1 MPSQDRPAA
10 QGGAPAADGAPPS
23 GSTLPAKELRERHAS
38 WLELFFD
45 LVVIAAVAQLA
56 DRLHGDPSL
65 VDVGL
70 AVVLYVAVWLVW
82 TSFMLYANVSATRT
96 RLQAMLV
103 GMAGIAAMAAAIPQ
117 ATGTRASAF
126 TLAYL
131 ATRVAGMRSWTRTG
145 QALLSWPAAQLS
157 AGLMPWIVSLWF
169 DPPVRYWLW
178 GLGVVVDLVPS
189 VLAAGDPGR
198 LLESMQKRIQRQ
210 QELRERQ
217 ERRRGRPA
225 RAVDARRTGVT
236 VARLDPSLLEE
247 RLGLFVII
255 VLGEAVA
262 QVVSAAGRVDWTT
275 GLLGAGLAS
284 FELLVGLWWLTF
296 RYGFTAVPH
305 FGSGELALRA
315 TLPTHL
321 LTTMSITAVAVGLGG
336 LAEHLGGV
344 LPASQRW
351 LLCGGLA
358 AYFFTTGA
366 AALLARAPAR
376 WLLGWALPS
385 VVVPV
390 LLGVFGGYLPVP
402 LLPWLLAAVVA
413 WQVAYGLRRHA
424 LAEAG
429 VISES
434 G

>member
-1 MPSQDRPAA
+1 M
-10 QGGAPAADGAPPS
+10 
-23 GSTLPAKELRERHAS
+23 
-38 WLELFFD
+38 
-45 LVVIAAVAQLA
+45 LA
-56 DRLHGDPSL
+56 
-65 VDVGL
+65 
-70 AVVLYVAVWLVW
+70 
-82 TSFMLYANVSATRT
+82 
-96 RLQAMLV
+96 
-103 GMAGIAAMAAAIPQ
+103 GMAGIAVMAAAIPQ
-117 ATGTRASAF
+117 ATGTRATAF

-131 ATRVAGMRSWTRTG
+131 ATRVAGIGSWARTG
-145 QALLSWPAAQLS
+145 QALLRWPAAQMS
-157 AGLMPWIVSLWF
+157 AGLTPWIVSLWF
-169 DPPVRYWLW
+169 GPPVRYWLW
-178 GLGVVVDLVPS
+178 GLGEIVDLVPS
-189 VLAAGDPGR
+189 VLARGDADR
-198 LLESMQKRIQRQ
+198 LLQSMQEPIERQRK
-210 QELRERQ
+210 RQ
-217 ERRRGRPA
+217 ERRRHRSDH
-225 RAVDARRTGVT
+225 AVDARRTEIT
-236 VARLDPSLLEE
+236 LARLDLSLLEE

-262 QVVSAAGRVDWTT
+262 QLVSAAGGVDWTA

-305 FGSGELALRA
+305 FGSSELALRA

-321 LTTMSITAVAVGLGG
+321 LTTMSSIAVAVGLGG
-336 LAEHLGGV
+336 LAEHLGGD

-358 AYFFTTGA
+358 AYFLTTGA

-413 WQVAYGLRRHA
+413 WQVVYGLRRHA
-424 LAEAG
+424 LSPKLA
-429 VISES
+429 
-434 G
+434 

>member
-1 MPSQDRPAA
+1 MSSQDRPPAEGAA
-10 QGGAPAADGAPPS
+10 PAAPGAPPSGGAPAAEEP
-23 GSTLPAKELRERHAS
+23 REGHAS

-82 TSFMLYANVSATRT
+82 TSFMLYANVSATQARQ
-96 RLQAMLV
+96 QAMLA
-103 GMAGIAAMAAAIPQ
+103 GMAGIAVMAAAIPQ
-117 ATGTRASAF
+117 ATGTRATAF
-126 TLAYL
+126 TLAYV
-131 ATRVAGMRSWTRTG
+131 ATRVVGMRSWARTG

-157 AGLMPWIVSLWF
+157 VGLTPWIVSLWF
-169 DPPVRYWLW
+169 GPPVRYWLW
-178 GLGVVVDLVPS
+178 GLGVLVDLVPS
-189 VLAAGDPGR
+189 VLGGGDPER
-198 LLESMQKRIQRQ
+198 LLESMRERIRRQ
-210 QELRERQ
+210 RERQ
-217 ERRRGRPA
+217 ERRGRRSA
-225 RAVDARRTGVT
+225 RAVDARPTGVT
-236 VARLDPSLLEE
+236 VARLDLSLLEE

-262 QVVSAAGRVDWTT
+262 QLVSAAGGVDWTA

-305 FGSGELALRA
+305 FGSSELALRA

-321 LTTMSITAVAVGLGG
+321 LTTMSITAVAAGLGG
-336 LAEHLGGV
+336 LAEHLGGD
-344 LPASQRW
+344 LPTSQRW

-413 WQVAYGLRRHA
+413 WQVAYGLRRHV

-429 VISES
+429 VISGS

>member
-1 MPSQDRPAA
+1 MASQDRPPAPGAA
-10 QGGAPAADGAPPS
+10 AEEP
-23 GSTLPAKELRERHAS
+23 RERHAS

-70 AVVLYVAVWLVW
+70 AVVLYVAVWLAW
-82 TSFMLYANVSATRT
+82 TSFMLYANASATQARQ
-96 RLQAMLV
+96 QAMLA
-103 GMAGIAAMAAAIPQ
+103 GMAGIAVMAAAIPQ
-117 ATGTRASAF
+117 ATGTRATAF

-131 ATRVAGMRSWTRTG
+131 ATRVAGMGSWARTG
-145 QALLSWPAAQLS
+145 QALLSWPAAQMS
-157 AGLMPWIVSLWF
+157 AGLTPWIVSLWF
-169 DPPVRYWLW
+169 GPPVRYWLW
-178 GLGVVVDLVPS
+178 GLGVIVDLVPS
-189 VLAAGDPGR
+189 VLAGGDADR
-198 LLESMQKRIQRQ
+198 LLQSMQERI
-210 QELRERQ
+210 ERQ
-217 ERRRGRPA
+217 RKRRERRRHRSDH
-225 RAVDARRTGVT
+225 AVDARRTEIT
-236 VARLDPSLLEE
+236 LARLDLSLLEE

-262 QVVSAAGRVDWTT
+262 QLVTAAGGVDWTA

-305 FGSGELALRA
+305 FGSSELALRA

-321 LTTMSITAVAVGLGG
+321 LTTMSIIAVAVGLGG
-336 LAEHLGGV
+336 LAEHLGGD

-358 AYFFTTGA
+358 AYFLTTGA
-366 AALLARAPAR
+366 AALLARAPTG

-413 WQVAYGLRRHA
+413 WQVAYGLRRHV

-429 VISES
+429 VISGS

>member
-1 MPSQDRPAA
+1 MASQDQPPAP
-10 QGGAPAADGAPPS
+10 GAAAEEP
-23 GSTLPAKELRERHAS
+23 RERHAS

-70 AVVLYVAVWLVW
+70 AVVLYVAVWLAW
-82 TSFMLYANVSATRT
+82 TSFMLYANVSATQARQ
-96 RLQAMLV
+96 QAMLA
-103 GMAGIAAMAAAIPQ
+103 GMAGIAVMAAAIPQ
-117 ATGTRASAF
+117 ATGTRATAF

-131 ATRVAGMRSWTRTG
+131 ATRVAGIGSWARTG
-145 QALLSWPAAQLS
+145 QALLRWPAAQMS
-157 AGLMPWIVSLWF
+157 AGLTPWIVSLWF
-169 DPPVRYWLW
+169 GPPVRYWLW
-178 GLGVVVDLVPS
+178 GLGEIVDLVPS
-189 VLAAGDPGR
+189 VLARGDADR
-198 LLESMQKRIQRQ
+198 LLQSMQEPIERQRK
-210 QELRERQ
+210 RQ
-217 ERRRGRPA
+217 ERRRHRSDH
-225 RAVDARRTGVT
+225 AVDARRTEIT
-236 VARLDPSLLEE
+236 LARLDLSLLEE

-262 QVVSAAGRVDWTT
+262 QLVSAAGGVDWTA

-305 FGSGELALRA
+305 FGSSELALRA

-321 LTTMSITAVAVGLGG
+321 LTTMSSIAVAVGLGG
-336 LAEHLGGV
+336 LAEHLGSTCR
-344 LPASQRW
+344 PAS
-351 LLCGGLA
+351 GGCC
-358 AYFFTTGA
+358 A
-366 AALLARAPAR
+366 AAWPPTSSPPARPPCWRGRRPAR

-385 VVVPV
+385 EVVPV

-413 WQVAYGLRRHA
+413 WQVVYGLRRHA
-424 LAEAG
+424 LSPKLA
-429 VISES
+429 
-434 G
+434 

>member
-1 MPSQDRPAA
+1 MTTPSEDRPPA
-10 QGGAPAADGAPPS
+10 QARAPVAQGAPPS
-23 GSTLPAKELRERHAS
+23 GGAPATEEPRERHAS

-45 LVVIAAVAQLA
+45 LVVIAAVAQVA

-70 AVVLYVAVWLVW
+70 AVVLYLAVWLAW
-82 TSFMLYANVSATRT
+82 TSFMLYVNVSATQT
-96 RLQAMLV
+96 RLQAMLA
-103 GMAGIAAMAAAIPQ
+103 GMAGIAVMAAAIPQ
-117 ATGTRASAF
+117 ATGSRATAF
-126 TLAYL
+126 TLAYV
-131 ATRVAGMRSWTRTG
+131 ATRVAGMWSWARTG
-145 QALLSWPAAQLS
+145 QALLSWPSAQLS
-157 AGLMPWIVSLWF
+157 AGLTPWIVSLWF

-178 GLGVVVDLVPS
+178 GVGVLVDLVPS
-189 VLAAGDPGR
+189 ILPAGDPDR
-198 LLESMQKRIQRQ
+198 LSESMRQRIRRQ
-210 QELRERQ
+210 QQRQ
-217 ERRRGRPA
+217 ERRRRRWA
-225 RAVDARRTGVT
+225 RALAPPRAGVT
-236 VARLDPSLLEE
+236 AARLDPSLLDE

-262 QVVSAAGRVDWTT
+262 QVVSAAGRVDWTA

-315 TLPTHL
+315 TMPTHL
-321 LTTMSITAVAVGLGG
+321 LTTMSITAVAAGLGG
-336 LAEHLGGV
+336 LAEHLGGD

-358 AYFFTTGA
+358 AYFLTTGV

-376 WLLGWALPS
+376 WLLVWALPS
-385 VVVPV
+385 VVAPV
-390 LLGVFGGYLPVP
+390 LVGVFGGYLPVP

-413 WQVAYGLRRHA
+413 WQIAYGLRRHA

-429 VISES
+429 VISGS

>member
-1 MPSQDRPAA
+1 VVTVPSQDPPPAEGAAPAA
-10 QGGAPAADGAPPS
+10 HGAPPSGGAPAAEAS
-23 GSTLPAKELRERHAS
+23 RERHAS

-56 DRLHGDPSL
+56 DRLHGDPSP

-70 AVVLYVAVWLVW
+70 AVVLYLAVWLAW
-82 TSFMLYANVSATRT
+82 TSFMLYANVSATQT
-96 RLQAMLV
+96 RQQAMLV
-103 GMAGIAAMAAAIPQ
+103 GMAGIAGMAAAIPQ
-117 ATGTRASAF
+117 ATDTRATAF
-126 TLAYL
+126 TLAYV
-131 ATRVAGMRSWTRTG
+131 ATRVVGMRSWTRTG
-145 QALLSWPAAQLS
+145 QALLSWPTAQFS

-178 GLGVVVDLVPS
+178 GLGVIVDLVPS
-189 VLAAGDPGR
+189 VLAAGDPDW
-198 LLESMQKRIQRQ
+198 LLESMQQRIRRQ
-210 QELRERQ
+210 RERQ
-217 ERRRGRPA
+217 ERRRHRSA
-225 RAVDARRTGVT
+225 RAADTPRTPIT
-236 VARLDPSLLEE
+236 VARLDLSLLEE

-255 VLGEAVA
+255 VLGEAVV

-305 FGSGELALRA
+305 FGSSELALRA
-315 TLPTHL
+315 TMPTHL

-336 LAEHLGGV
+336 LAKHLGGD

-358 AYFFTTGA
+358 AYFFTTA
-366 AALLARAPAR
+366 AVALLVRAPAH

-402 LLPWLLAAVVA
+402 LLPWLLGAVVA
-413 WQVAYGLRRHA
+413 WQIAYGLRRHA

-429 VISES
+429 VISGS

>member
-1 MPSQDRPAA
+1 
-10 QGGAPAADGAPPS
+10 
-23 GSTLPAKELRERHAS
+23 
-38 WLELFFD
+38 
-45 LVVIAAVAQLA
+45 VVIAAVAQLA

-70 AVVLYVAVWLVW
+70 AVVLYLAVWLVW
-82 TSFMLYANVSATRT
+82 TSFMLYANVSATQT
-96 RLQAMLV
+96 RQQSMLA
-103 GMAGIAAMAAAIPQ
+103 GMAGIAVMAAAIPQ
-117 ATGTRASAF
+117 ATASRATAF

-131 ATRVAGMRSWTRTG
+131 ATRVAGMRSWARTG

-157 AGLMPWIVSLWF
+157 AGLTPWIASLWF

-178 GLGVVVDLVPS
+178 GLGVLVDLVPS
-189 VLAAGDPGR
+189 VLAGGDPDR
-198 LLESMQKRIQRQ
+198 LLESMQKRIKRQ
-210 QELRERQ
+210 QQRQ
-217 ERRRGRPA
+217 ERRRGRSA
-225 RAVDARRTGVT
+225 RAANTPQT
-236 VARLDPSLLEE
+236 AITMARLDPSLLEE

-315 TLPTHL
+315 TMPTHL

-358 AYFFTTGA
+358 AYFSTTAG

-385 VVVPV
+385 VVWPV
-390 LLGVFGGYLPVP
+390 LLGVFGGDLPVS

-413 WQVAYGLRRHA
+413 WQIAYGLRRHA

-429 VISES
+429 AISGS

>member
-1 MPSQDRPAA
+1 MPSEDRPSAEGAAPAA
-10 QGGAPAADGAPPS
+10 QGAPPV
-23 GSTLPAKELRERHAS
+23 GDAPTEKPAERHAS

-45 LVVIAAVAQLA
+45 LVVVVAVAQLA

-70 AVVLYVAVWLVW
+70 AVVLYLAVWLAW
-82 TSFMLYANVSATRT
+82 TSFMLYANVSATQT
-96 RLQAMLV
+96 RQQAMLV
-103 GMAGIAAMAAAIPQ
+103 GMAGIAWMAAAIPQ
-117 ATGTRASAF
+117 ATGTQATAF
-126 TLAYL
+126 TLAYV
-131 ATRVAGMRSWTRTG
+131 ATRVAGVRSWTRTG
-145 QALLSWPAAQLS
+145 QALLSWPAAQFS
-157 AGLMPWIVSLWF
+157 AGLVPWIVSLWF

-178 GLGVVVDLVPS
+178 GLGVIVDLVPS
-189 VLAAGDPGR
+189 MLAPGDPDR
-198 LLESMQKRIQRQ
+198 LLESMQQRIQRQ
-210 QELRERQ
+210 QEH
-217 ERRRGRPA
+217 RRPRSA
-225 RAVDARRTGVT
+225 RAVGAPRTPVT
-236 VARLDPSLLEE
+236 AARLDLSLLDE

-262 QVVSAAGRVDWTT
+262 QVVSAAGRVDWTA

-305 FGSGELALRA
+305 FGSGRLALRA
-315 TLPTHL
+315 TFPTHL
-321 LTTMSITAVAVGLGG
+321 FTTMSITAVAVGLGG
-336 LAEHLGGV
+336 LAEHLGGD

-358 AYFFTTGA
+358 AYFFTTAA

-402 LLPWLLAAVVA
+402 LLPWLLAAVVG
-413 WQVAYGLRRHA
+413 WQIAYGLRRHA
-424 LAEAG
+424 LGEAG

-434 G
+434 A

>member
-1 MPSQDRPAA
+1 MPSQDRPPAQGAVPAA
-10 QGGAPAADGAPPS
+10 QGAPPLGAAPAAEEP
-23 GSTLPAKELRERHAS
+23 RERHAS

-70 AVVLYVAVWLVW
+70 AVVLYLAVWLVW
-82 TSFMLYANVSATRT
+82 TSFMLYVNVSAAQTRQ
-96 RLQAMLV
+96 QAMLV
-103 GMAGIAAMAAAIPQ
+103 GMAGIAVMAAAIPQ
-117 ATGTRASAF
+117 ASGTRATAF
-126 TLAYL
+126 TVAYV
-131 ATRVAGMRSWTRTG
+131 ATRVVGMRSWARSG
-145 QALLSWPAAQLS
+145 QTLLSWPAAQLS
-157 AGLMPWIVSLWF
+157 GGLVPWIVSLWF
-169 DPPVRYWLW
+169 GPPVRYWLW
-178 GLGVVVDLVPS
+178 GLGVLVDLVPS
-189 VLAAGDPGR
+189 VLAGGDPDR
-198 LLESMQKRIQRQ
+198 LLASVQQRIRRQ
-210 QELRERQ
+210 RERQ
-217 ERRRGRPA
+217 ERQQRRRRRPA
-225 RAVDARRTGVT
+225 RAVGPSQAGVT
-236 VARLDPSLLEE
+236 VARLDLSLLGE

-262 QVVSAAGRVDWTT
+262 QVVAAAGRVDWTT

-296 RYGFTAVPH
+296 RYGFSAVPH
-305 FGSGELALRA
+305 FGSSELALRA

-321 LTTMSITAVAVGLGG
+321 LTTMGIIAVAVGLGG
-336 LAEHLGGV
+336 LAEHLGGE

-358 AYFFTTGA
+358 AYFLTTTV

-390 LLGVFGGYLPVP
+390 LLGVFGGHLPVA

-429 VISES
+429 VTA
-434 G
+434 GPG